1 MASCYCGD
9 IHCSGESHDTLFNN
23 MTLDEKHKNIV
34 SRNGKCS
41 YKYYSWDRPQR
52 IVQKAKQE
60 ICDRDN
66 MVVKRSRSSYE
77 KWMAAVLAPLLSA
90 RVSTKSDY
98 WVITNYS
105 SQRIP

>member
-23 MTLDEKHKNIV
+23 MTLNEKYKNID
-34 SRNGKCS
+34 SFTKWKM

-66 MVVKRSRSSYE
+66 MVV
-77 KWMAAVLAPLLSA
+77 
-90 RVSTKSDY
+90 
-98 WVITNYS
+98 N
-105 SQRIP
+105 